1 MHLFGGQRAGFRGH
15 RAAQFLTVSLEF
27 CLFGMFKCCCL
38 VDVCDLHIFFVPK
51 ILGTVK
57 LYHKIVALLLIQV
70 IMAFLVCH
78 TSWKLSCTSFQSF
91 LTKILRFSLKL
102 CTGAMCLCDASQN
115 ENFKPTQII
124 IACKYHAT
132 SLAVV
137 ERKIVI
143 QSYPLDLQACR
154 LLRKLNKLH
163 LRPFCFRPH
172 PVDTVPPPTF
182 GDKVYL
188 EHKSI
193 RISSHL
199 LGYMHVKEKKSVQPP
214 LLLPFGHP
222 TNHLYILWLRGQSL
236 KCHKQKKAMF
246 HLSRLIEIK
255 PRGCS
260 HIYNHSPSNL

>member
-38 VDVCDLHIFFVPK
+38 VDVCDLHISFVPK

-91 LTKILRFSLKL
+91 LTKIIRFSLKL

-124 IACKYHAT
+124 IACKNHAT

-154 LLRKLNKLH
+154 LLRKLNKPH
-163 LRPFCFRPH
+163 LRPFCFGPH

-199 LGYMHVKEKKSVQPP
+199 LGYACEGKKICTASTFAAFWPPYQPP
-214 LLLPFGHP
+214 VHSVAQGSKPQMP
-222 TNHLYILWLRGQSL
+222 QAK
-236 KCHKQKKAMF
+236 KCNVSSFLAY
-246 HLSRLIEIK
+246 RD
-255 PRGCS
+255 
-260 HIYNHSPSNL
+260 